1 MKSSFEELLRDL
13 QIISKELFPSSWNL
27 VSTKNLNTAF
37 PVIPLEFQEIKQQP
51 FLWHSLLF
59 LVRPSSMKM
68 RRAKGPKSYCP
79 ILYPIAQ
86 KALSPLTQKE
96 IRD

>member
-1 MKSSFEELLRDL
+1 MKSGFEELLRDL
-13 QIISKELFPSSWNL
+13 QIISKELFLSSWNL

-59 LVRPSSMKM
+59 LVRPSFMKM
-68 RRAKGPKSYCP
+68 RRAKGPKSDCP

>member
-1 MKSSFEELLRDL
+1 MTAAHYW
-13 QIISKELFPSSWNL
+13 LFPWIFKKENITRL
-27 VSTKNLNTAF
+27 
-37 PVIPLEFQEIKQQP
+37 
-51 FLWHSLLF
+51 LWHSLLF
-59 LVRPSSMKM
+59 LVRPSFMKM
-68 RRAKGPKSYCP
+68 RRAKGPKSDCP

>member
-1 MKSSFEELLRDL
+1 MVVLASQYGENTTVSSC
-13 QIISKELFPSSWNL
+13 FPADGLHAWGI
-27 VSTKNLNTAF
+27 F
-37 PVIPLEFQEIKQQP
+37 QVIPLEFQEIKQQP

-68 RRAKGPKSYCP
+68 RRAKGPKSDCP